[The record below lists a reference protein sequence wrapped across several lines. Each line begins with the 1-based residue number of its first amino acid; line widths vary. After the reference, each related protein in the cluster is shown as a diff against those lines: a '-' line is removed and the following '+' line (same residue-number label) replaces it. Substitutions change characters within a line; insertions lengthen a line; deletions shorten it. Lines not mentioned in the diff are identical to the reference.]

1 MSNIPEYGTPDEENP
16 EMTER
21 DFAYARRRDGTLAY
35 PALFAKYAL
44 AEIRDSLKSAP
55 DLAGQK
61 TQSTL
66 RHVEAALAE
75 INQG

>member
-21 DFAYARRRDGTLAY
+21 DFAYARRRDGSLAC
-35 PALFAKYAL
+35 PELFVKYAL
-44 AEIRDSLKSAP
+44 ADVRDSLRKNPGVERQRAE
-55 DLAGQK
+55 K
-61 TQSTL
+61 TL

-75 INQG
+75 MDEG